1 MSSIDGAAFVVGTV
15 VIFILATMGAIVAGV
30 LAVLGT
36 LTLRNQLEKVEAAD
50 ALIEQEL
57 ERTKLE
63 RMAQRD

>member
-1 MSSIDGAAFVVGTV
+1 VVGTV